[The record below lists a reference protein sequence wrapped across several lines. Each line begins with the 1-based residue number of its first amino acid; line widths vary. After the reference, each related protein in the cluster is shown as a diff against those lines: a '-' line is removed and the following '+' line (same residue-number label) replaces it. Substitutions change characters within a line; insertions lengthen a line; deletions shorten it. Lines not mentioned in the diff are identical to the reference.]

1 MKRIETLQRRQQLI
15 KEDIAANLDLLIGS
29 VTTKGP
35 KRTGHNLTGKVE
47 GKTRSRHIPKG
58 LAPRVREMTKR
69 HNKVRA
75 LIRKLSDV
83 NWELLKLQNQL
94 DQDQ

>member
-1 MKRIETLQRRQQLI
+1 MKRIESLRRRQKLI
-15 KEDIAANLDLLIGS
+15 KEDIADNLDLLIGS

-35 KRTGHNLTGKVE
+35 KRTGHNLTAKVE
-47 GKTRSRHIPKG
+47 GKTRSRHIPKD
-58 LAPRVREMTKR
+58 LAPRVKQMTQR

-83 NWELLKLQNQL
+83 NWQLLKLENRL
-94 DQDQ
+94 DQ